1 VQLNALSQDYISSET
16 HPPKKCREASYFFE
30 ADGDRVAVFIVD
42 MQTPEQIPA
51 LAEPL
56 FQWMGAKVEFHPVM
70 SFEDLKKSKPK
81 TIIDTYA

>member
-16 HPPKKCREASYFFE
+16 HPLKKCREASYFFE